1 MPHQWSMTANTHG
14 EPMTTPPNW
23 RGHGGT
29 QYNLSLT
36 PLGIPAILH
45 DKGVAYIHHLPSPR
59 KSAMAQPARLTTPRR
74 YVRFTDHLR
83 QTFACRVHKVCI
95 DAGFTC
101 PNRDGRWPWAGA
113 STATM

>member
-14 EPMTTPPNW
+14 ELMTTPPNW

-45 DKGVAYIHHLPSPR
+45 DKGVAYIHIISRRPERALSWPSPL
-59 KSAMAQPARLTTPRR
+59 A
-74 YVRFTDHLR
+74 
-83 QTFACRVHKVCI
+83 
-95 DAGFTC
+95 
-101 PNRDGRWPWAGA
+101 
-113 STATM
+113 

>member
-36 PLGIPAILH
+36 PVGYLLYSTTRVLH
-45 DKGVAYIHHLPSPR
+45 TSIISRRPERALLWPSP
-59 KSAMAQPARLTTPRR
+59 PA
-74 YVRFTDHLR
+74 
-83 QTFACRVHKVCI
+83 
-95 DAGFTC
+95 
-101 PNRDGRWPWAGA
+101 
-113 STATM
+113 